1 MSKIIRA
8 LKQVQND
15 RDSRRPTS
23 AIRREHPARSVIRDA
38 LRDLNRKRV
47 EVEGDKATG
56 GTTLVFK
63 EFERLGEELS
73 KLQKR
78 QRAVLSGMRE
88 LLNETPPSEDR
99 TQEKQESTH
108 LNDLDIERLESL
120 IFAGRKKG

>member
-8 LKQVQND
+8 LKQVQDD

-38 LRDLNRKRV
+38 LRDLNRRRTDTERSKSESGTSHVV
-47 EVEGDKATG
+47 E
-56 GTTLVFK
+56 
-63 EFERLGEELS
+63 EFERLGEEFS
-73 KLQKR
+73 KLQER
-78 QRAVLSGMRE
+78 QMAVLSGMRG
-88 LLNETPPSEDR
+88 LLDETPPSEDR